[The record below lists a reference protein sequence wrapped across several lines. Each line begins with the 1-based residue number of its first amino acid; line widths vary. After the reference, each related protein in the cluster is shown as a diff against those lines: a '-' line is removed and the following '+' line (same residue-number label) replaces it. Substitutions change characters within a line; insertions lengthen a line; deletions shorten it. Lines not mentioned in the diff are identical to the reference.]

1 MTAVLDAIRRVVA
14 EDAAH
19 GGTTHEVYLTAQ
31 TVNAL
36 AAGRYIVR
44 DQSRRPPT
52 VLGLPLRVSS
62 TVSRDCIATIRGG
75 QVISVTNL

>member
-1 MTAVLDAIRRVVA
+1 MSDVIGSIRRIVA

-19 GGTTHEVYLTAQ
+19 VGTTHEVYLSPR

-36 AAGRYIVR
+36 ASGRYIVR

-52 VLGLPLRVSS
+52 VLGLPLHVQN
-62 TVSRDCIATIRGG
+62 VGRDCIATLRGG
-75 QVISVTNL
+75 KIISVTNL